1 MDSPVL
7 TRTPPPMTATSLL
20 DFITEQLAPIGPIK
34 TVRFFGGIGLKSAN
48 VQFGMMM
55 EGRLYFV
62 VNDAS
67 RPAYEAAGS
76 QCFSYTTK
84 KGTVLVRRYFEVP
97 PDIMEE
103 APRLQALARE
113 SIQAAGAPIK
123 PKKPKPS

>member
-1 MDSPVL
+1 VDSPVL
-7 TRTPPPMTATSLL
+7 TSTRHAMPTSSFL

-34 TVRFFGGIGLKSAN
+34 TARFFGGIGLKSAS

-62 VNDAS
+62 VNDAT

-103 APRLQALARE
+103 APRLQELARE
-113 SIQAAGAPIK
+113 SIQAAGHG
-123 PKKPKPS
+123 